1 MAFTSYNEFRNRVIS
16 LMAGDEPGS
25 ASSVSVTTV
34 DAMIEQG
41 EARVYY
47 GDEDEGL
54 RASCME
60 SPISLTVT
68 NNAVTLPAD
77 LLQLKEVYF
86 SGYRPLEMISLDR
99 LRLYEQEG
107 ISAGVPRYFAQ
118 DGDTLRFWPQ
128 AGGTLLGT
136 YWKLPAG
143 MATGTWATHETV
155 NRYPELFIYAA
166 LAESGPFY
174 GDDARIPIWEGK
186 LRTWRAAAKR
196 SERVRATGSMLR
208 QRAR

>member
-1 MAFTSYNEFRNRVIS
+1 
-16 LMAGDEPGS
+16 
-25 ASSVSVTTV
+25 
-34 DAMIEQG
+34 MIEQG

-60 SPISLTVT
+60 APINLAVAS
-68 NNAVTLPAD
+68 NAVTLPAD

-107 ISAGVPRYFAQ
+107 VSAGVPRYYAQ
-118 DGDTLRFWPQ
+118 DGDTLRFWPR
-128 AGGTLLGT
+128 ASGALLGT
-136 YWKLPAG
+136 YWRLPGG
-143 MATGTWATHETV
+143 MASGTWATHETV
-155 NRYPELFIYAA
+155 NRYPELFIHAA

-208 QRAR
+208 MRAR